1 MICLQDSVIVLNG
14 NYDNTCTSP
23 PSYKSFFVHKFVTNV
38 TKQMVHALHIW
49 SYGFTL
55 EV

>member
-23 PSYKSFFVHKFVTNV
+23 PSYVLFRTQVLCTLKGGSRDAKILNYREIPFFD
-38 TKQMVHALHIW
+38 
-49 SYGFTL
+49 
-55 EV
+55 